1 MIPQFPIPYLIHRRW
16 NLNAMTR
23 WTRGL
28 PSSCPCSPWLLQLW
42 KTLARCPP
50 ARPMIWATRRSN
62 PRKAHHLP
70 SKESG
75 SIVWATRIK
84 IANALLNSF
93 STRLRNSTRSPVG
106 ANKPWCV
113 AFAVRRLGRSPICG
127 TTCVATSTTS
137 HLHALPADVAL
148 PSQVTETVTSRK
160 IFALQVKVKTILSDW
175 KVRKIKFTLL
185 TLQSYFHAILTV
197 SQSDRK
203 YKIN

>member
-1 MIPQFPIPYLIHRRW
+1 MRRQ
-16 NLNAMTR
+16 TQ
-23 WTRGL
+23 GL
-28 PSSCPCSPWLLQLW
+28 PSSCLCSQWLLQLW

-50 ARPMIWATRRSN
+50 ARPMTWATRRSDL
-62 PRKAHHLP
+62 RRAQHLP
-70 SKESG
+70 PKESG
-75 SIVWATRIK
+75 SIVWPTRIR
-84 IANALLNSF
+84 IASALLNSF

-137 HLHALPADVAL
+137 PLNALHVVVAL

-160 IFALQVKVKTILSDW
+160 IFALQAKLKTILSDW

-185 TLQSYFHAILTV
+185 TLQSYFLSILTV

-203 YKIN
+203 FKD

>member
-1 MIPQFPIPYLIHRRW
+1 MMRQSQISYLIHSRR
-16 NLNAMTR
+16 NALAIR
-23 WTRGL
+23 RSIWGL
-28 PSSCPCSPWLLQLW
+28 PSSCPCFPWLLQLW
-42 KTLARCPP
+42 NTLARCPP
-50 ARPMIWATRRSN
+50 ARPMIWATRRSD

-70 SKESG
+70 RKESD
-75 SIVWATRIK
+75 SIVWPTRIR
-84 IANALLNSF
+84 IASALLNNF

-137 HLHALPADVAL
+137 PLSALPVGVAL

-160 IFALQVKVKTILSDW
+160 IFALQAKVKKILSDW

-185 TLQSYFHAILTV
+185 TLQ
-197 SQSDRK
+197 K
-203 YKIN
+203 